1 MTDSI
6 NSSVGSPYIYQ
17 TPPSLG
23 AHLEEGLMPQP
34 FFEYITQAIE
44 KFSQCHGV
52 FDEDTERFLWR
63 AKETTSI
70 DESDF
75 FKIPRYNRPILFSIC
90 PFLRIFIECDG
101 QMYPFSVETLQE
113 IAFFNITLTSEFQDI
128 VTYRSIAGRSELS
141 ILTLTTSEEEKI
153 DASLFFN
160 IFSGRQSIDSC
171 SENEFKALMKMADYF
186 QSNKIYFTIVKYW
199 DKYSSENCKKWLD
212 FSGIENAI
220 LDLKDRIF
228 NNISHVQP
236 LIDIHGSYVLRNIT
250 TGLKNNP
257 EFMQRQIDKYGL
269 SAFQYLGEE
278 LRRNGAFMKP
288 NVEKYGFST
297 LKYLPENLEIDE
309 GFYHFI
315 LIKHGYASDQYIRM
329 NIDPYKINEQKE
341 WIKRAHNEFKNR
353 PEGERENKNI
363 VDEYVKK
370 YRFNFLEGLAF
381 LGTALRNDKDF
392 MTSLM
397 DIYGFQLLQYLGSE
411 LQDDKGFM
419 LPWIQKYGAT
429 ALSWIG
435 PKLKNDKNFMRFLI
449 ETYGSESLRYLGSEL
464 QDDKEFMLP
473 WIQKYGAT
481 ALSWI
486 GPKLKNDK
494 NFMRFLIETYGSE
507 SLRYLGSE
515 LQDDKEFMS
524 DQIRRYE
531 AKALRYLG
539 AKLADDVDYMI
550 QWIEEFGF
558 KQVENYFSG
567 NLQNNTEF
575 KALMIE
581 KYGSEASEYF
591 EKEARD
597 SQVHECNLM

>member
-1 MTDSI
+1 MENNI
-6 NSSVGSPYIYQ
+6 NSSVENLYIYQ
-17 TPPSLG
+17 PLQSL
-23 AHLEEGLMPQP
+23 AARLEEGPMPQP

-44 KFSQCHGV
+44 KFSQCHGT

-90 PFLRIFIECDG
+90 PSLRIFIECDG

-153 DASLFFN
+153 GASLFFN
-160 IFSGRQSIDSC
+160 ILSGGQSIDSC
-171 SENEFKALMKMADYF
+171 SENEFKALMQMADYF
-186 QSNKIYFTIVKYW
+186 QSNKISFTIVEYW

-212 FSGIENAI
+212 FSGIKNAI
-220 LDLKDRIF
+220 LDLKGRIF
-228 NNISHVQP
+228 NNISHIQP
-236 LIDIHGSYVLRNIT
+236 IIDIHGSYVLRNIT

-269 SAFQYLGEE
+269 SAFQHLGEE

-297 LKYLPENLEIDE
+297 LKYLPKNLEIDE
-309 GFYHFI
+309 GFYRAI
-315 LIKHGYASDQYIRM
+315 LIKHGYASGAHIEIEM
-329 NIDPYKINEQKE
+329 DPDEINEQKE
-341 WIKRAHNEFKNR
+341 WIKRMHNEFKNR

-397 DIYGFQLLQYLGSE
+397 DIYGFQLLQYVGSE

-429 ALSWIG
+429 ALSRIG
-435 PKLKNDKNFMRFLI
+435 PKLKNDKNFMRSLI

-464 QDDKEFMLP
+464 QDDKRFMLP

-481 ALSWI
+481 ALSSA
-486 GPKLKNDK
+486 GLQLKNDGDFINSLSK
-494 NFMRFLIETYGSE
+494 MYGFQ
-507 SLRYLGSE
+507 LLQYVGSE
-515 LQDDKEFMS
+515 LKDDKEFMS

-558 KQVENYFSG
+558 KQVEDYFSG
-567 NLQNNTEF
+567 NLQKNTEF
-575 KALMIE
+575 KALMIK

-591 EKEARD
+591 EKEAPN
-597 SQVHECNLM
+597 SQAHECNLM